1 MGVKLKVV
9 SPDLFSHFMFFLTF
23 YAISNIFLNIRGGGG
38 KKEKCF
44 FLENQFFL
52 IMLSLRF
59 RLFQKTHFSG
69 GGGGG

>member
-38 KKEKCF
+38 NVF
-44 FLENQFFL
+44 FYVIFAF
-52 IMLSLRF
+52 
-59 RLFQKTHFSG
+59 
-69 GGGGG
+69 